1 MVENIAKFE
10 LNNKVDKDGDSEFE
24 RKMEEL
30 ISVILD
36 EQYELYREMNFN
48 SFLINNGKMMPKILL
63 TFILLLN
70 VALYANEVPYKID
83 VIRNGKVHHQVAYNF
98 WSGEYPSPVI
108 NVHAGT
114 DGKTTIEGYVSLRDK
129 KERKVCTIKNG
140 LYHPWAKGED
150 SLINFYTITA
160 VESYE
165 IIATPSS
172 ELQQELSMADP
183 KEFLQVGD
191 KILNVVYNAEGISQG
206 TIHGDKRA
214 DEIVYFQVNIFE
226 NNPKIFQRIENIST
240 LEKNEQ
246 WLYLK
251 CDEGYNIF
259 VEDVDLLE
267 QEGIKKGHITGYGSV
282 SS

>member
-1 MVENIAKFE
+1 
-10 LNNKVDKDGDSEFE
+10 
-24 RKMEEL
+24 
-30 ISVILD
+30 
-36 EQYELYREMNFN
+36 
-48 SFLINNGKMMPKILL
+48 MMPKILL
-63 TFILLLN
+63 AFILLLN
-70 VALYANEVPYKID
+70 IALYAEEVPYKLDITRD
-83 VIRNGKVHHQVAYNF
+83 GKVSTQVAYNF

-129 KERKVCTIKNG
+129 KERKVCTVKNG

-150 SLINFYTITA
+150 SLINFYTLIP
-160 VESYE
+160 VEDYE
-165 IIATPSS
+165 VVVAPAPEGGEGLGEES
-172 ELQQELSMADP
+172 L
-183 KEFLQVGD
+183 KVGD
-191 KILNVVYNAEGISQG
+191 KILNVVYLSEGISQG
-206 TIHGDKRA
+206 TLHTPNKPDTLM
-214 DEIVYFQVNIFE
+214 DFYSDIFE

-251 CDEGYNIF
+251 CDEGYNVF

-267 QEGIKKGHITGYGSV
+267 QEGIKKGQIKGYGSV